1 MLVLEAIGNLGADAI
16 IKDLNGQKYI
26 AFSVAHTESYKDS
39 QGQRHERTTWVSCL
53 KYGESQVINYLK
65 KGTRVFIRGELSA
78 KAYEAGGAL
87 HFRRKPGGPNR
98 SPPAGRNDFGRYTN
112 LRAAGI
118 SATRRSRR
126 FAILTIIDMIGKKL
140 SPVLEEMEATLWE
153 YEAFNG
159 AKPNYTLQKLI
170 KILSMKAKQF
180 KEVNAVYGENQP
192 EYYPLPAYKSEDG
205 TAVFCFELDE
215 EERKKI
221 AETGELWVALR
232 TFNQPLQPICVTVN
246 KSDVLITQ

>member
-53 KYGESQVINYLK
+53 KYGESPVINYLK

-78 KAYEAGGAL
+78 KAYEAGGVLQA
-87 HFRRKPGGPNR
+87 
-98 SPPAGRNDFGRYTN
+98 DT
-112 LRAAGI
+112 AAGI

-126 FAILTIIDMIGKKL
+126 FTILTVTNMIGKKL

-159 AKPNYTLQKLI
+159 AKPNYTLEGFRASTKIFMSALVDKFFEKQQAEGVSQEDTLKAVEKLGQDVRALVFNATGI
-170 KILSMKAKQF
+170 DTHLLYNRTK
-180 KEVNAVYGENQP
+180 VN
-192 EYYPLPAYKSEDG
+192 
-205 TAVFCFELDE
+205 
-215 EERKKI
+215 
-221 AETGELWVALR
+221 
-232 TFNQPLQPICVTVN
+232 
-246 KSDVLITQ
+246 